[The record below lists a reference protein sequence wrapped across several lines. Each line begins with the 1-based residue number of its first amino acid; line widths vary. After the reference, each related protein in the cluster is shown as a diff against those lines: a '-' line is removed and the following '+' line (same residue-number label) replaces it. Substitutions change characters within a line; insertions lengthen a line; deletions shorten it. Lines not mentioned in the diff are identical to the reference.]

1 MTKKKT
7 TKLEMTRRYARLVDL
22 LGLHP
27 ESEATAIAAKEFGVK
42 AHQVRTYYLP
52 KAREVVERDIG
63 MSRREMVNQHNAR
76 LNAIYHT
83 QPKDRLA
90 ALSQIAALWGLN
102 APSQVSVTVDVLYNP
117 EDQLRAMANPAMLE
131 KVLALDAEFEEARVA
146 HANGDGD
153 AGELPDGADADP
165 GPAGIPR
172 DPGLSV
178 PPSSSATPA
187 GGNGAAVGPEP
198 EAADR

>member
-1 MTKKKT
+1 MKKP

-27 ESEATAIAAKEFGVK
+27 ESEAVAHAAKVFRVK
-42 AHQVRTYYLP
+42 AHHVRTYYLP
-52 KAREVVERDIG
+52 KARQLIETDIG
-63 MSRREMVNQHNAR
+63 MSRRELVNQHHQR
-76 LNAIYHT
+76 LNHIYNT
-83 QPKDRLA
+83 RPGDRLGALSQLA
-90 ALSQIAALWGLN
+90 ALHGLN
-102 APSQVSVTVDVLYNP
+102 APSQVAVTVDVLYNP

-146 HANGDGD
+146 HENGSGD
-153 AGELPDGADADP
+153 AGQLPDGADADP

-178 PPSSSATPA
+178 SPSSSATPA
-187 GGNGAAVGPEP
+187 GGNGAAVGPKP
-198 EAADR
+198 ETPDC